1 MACCRLVSSFRRHTT
16 NLCLPRPLFFL
27 SPLLSPS
34 RCPQSPHLSLP
45 PRSFS
50 PFNPSSWSH
59 SNPTHPE

>member
-27 SPLLSPS
+27 SPLLSPYQPS
-34 RCPQSPHLSLP
+34 RARHLSLR
-45 PRSFS
+45 PRH
-50 PFNPSSWSH
+50 PNLSSWSH